1 MVGVLAIF
9 GLGSLANG
17 AKPVAAPVLAGTTSA
32 AAPVVTEGSAQEPSE
47 AYGSSEPSDDT
58 SEPVDTT
65 FKYGESAG
73 FTYDSVE
80 ITLKVE
86 APKRSTNMFDKNN
99 AEVRIT
105 VCNKGVEAID
115 DLYAA
120 SLGLYAE
127 DADGGTYDLYGAYRS
142 PEFPLYSSDSK
153 SLRVGKCRKGWVGFS
168 DGKSATAVSFDID
181 GTAYS
186 WTKSGK

>member
-1 MVGVLAIF
+1 MAVALALF
-9 GLGSLANG
+9 GLGSLAGG
-17 AKPVAAPVLAGTTSA
+17 AKPSTAASPAGEASPATVPSA
-32 AAPVVTEGSAQEPSE
+32 ESAQDPSE
-47 AYGSSEPSDDT
+47 DAASSTPSEEPT
-58 SEPVDTT
+58 EPADTT
-65 FKYGESAG
+65 FKYGQSAG
-73 FTYDSVE
+73 FTYDGVE

-105 VCNKGVEAID
+105 VCNRGDDAID
-115 DLYAA
+115 DLDA
-120 SLGLYAE
+120 SSIGLYAE
-127 DADGGTYDLYGAYRS
+127 DSDGGTYDLYGAYRS

-153 SLRVGKCRKGWVGFS
+153 SLRAGKCRKGWVGFE

-186 WTKSGK
+186 WTKSGN